1 MSAAIITYD
10 SFLLISYIEGIG
22 GEIRCG
28 LSWNMFGSL
37 ERGGTN
43 LQISLCPR
51 KMMHELKS
59 YYTKLKAICVLDY
72 FIFILYNTMWTP

>member
-10 SFLLISYIEGIG
+10 SFLLISYIERIG

-28 LSWNMFGSL
+28 LSWNMFDSPG
-37 ERGGTN
+37 RGGTN

-51 KMMHELKS
+51 RMMHELKAIIQN
-59 YYTKLKAICVLDY
+59 LKQYV
-72 FIFILYNTMWTP
+72 P